1 MTLPRP
7 HDQPISTH
15 ATADEALETFTV
27 GLPQWPIFV
36 LLSRNPL
43 VRASDRIQVLA
54 AALAVLVLLL
64 SVPVAAAVGTAV
76 HESRREL
83 YAEQAHSRHLISA
96 TITEDAGVQTISRAN
111 TAMMQ
116 ARWSVAGAEHSG
128 AVEAPSTTKSGDT
141 VAIWVDRNGEM
152 ADEPTPTYRAAVDAV
167 MVALLVLAAVT
178 AAVAILLAA
187 TRAVCDRI
195 RAVSWQHD
203 LDTLAGG
210 GHSTSQP

>member
-1 MTLPRP
+1 MTAPRP
-7 HDQPISTH
+7 HDRLISTH

-83 YAEQAHSRHLISA
+83 YAEHAELYGEDVAVKIERCLAITDAEAGSAKQTARTASASVKPTRRRRLKPIS
-96 TITEDAGVQTISRAN
+96 ISSSSW
-111 TAMMQ
+111 TP
-116 ARWSVAGAEHSG
+116 SYFFFSFFFSFTSFFFS
-128 AVEAPSTTKSGDT
+128 STTFFS
-141 VAIWVDRNGEM
+141 N
-152 ADEPTPTYRAAVDAV
+152 
-167 MVALLVLAAVT
+167 
-178 AAVAILLAA
+178 
-187 TRAVCDRI
+187 C
-195 RAVSWQHD
+195 
-203 LDTLAGG
+203 
-210 GHSTSQP
+210 